1 MRARTRPLD
10 YALLIVA
17 LIGPAFHL
25 LGLLSRGTNLL
36 YADYSRLVV
45 IYLGLALSAAVGAYL
60 VLRRQWA
67 LVRLLAGLAVVLNI
81 GSVAYASNLWSRHM
95 GESLLTA
102 TMPPFDSAQVGIL
115 VAPADH
121 SDRATTE
128 ARSTERLLQEMVQ
141 RAGLEDYISVRRV
154 YPLASEE
161 QASRLGQRMRA
172 NVVLWSQP
180 MDFGRAID
188 YYVTVLGTN
197 ETPIDLEP
205 LGLMLLMSTQDTFTL
220 RVPLSPDE
228 TGLPALSHQV
238 VLPLTSGFAF
248 LAASQPVY
256 AAGQFESAYGVS
268 DLPTAVAQQL
278 HHYRGVAL
286 LFANRPDLA
295 MIEYETMRGMGENA
309 YTWIGIGNV
318 YMARREWQAAGM
330 AYQRALELDPYSA
343 LPYCGV
349 GIVATK
355 ERQVARAV
363 AAYQQAVALQPELG
377 TPYALLA
384 QAHELEANV
393 DSAWQAYQSC
403 AALSG
408 PNVGLYVAVLD
419 RAEEV
424 RQNPPTA
431 VPTATVPPLP
441 SPTPKPTVALYYVR
455 RGDTLQAIADEFEVD
470 IQAIV
475 EANELADANAIIYI
489 GQGLIIPEAP

>member
-17 LIGPAFHL
+17 LIGPLFHL
-25 LGLLSRGTNLL
+25 LGLFSRGTNML
-36 YADYSRLVV
+36 YTDYSRLAV
-45 IYLGLALSAAVGAYL
+45 IYVGLALSAAVGAYL

-67 LVRLLAGLAVVLNI
+67 VVRLLAGLALVVNI

-102 TMPPFDSAQVGIL
+102 TMPPFDSAQVGVL

-121 SDRATTE
+121 SDRAITE
-128 ARSTERLLQEMVQ
+128 ARSIERLLREMVQ
-141 RAGLEDYISVRRV
+141 SAGLEDYISVRRV
-154 YPLASEE
+154 YPLASEK
-161 QASRLGQRMRA
+161 QADRLGQRMRA

-180 MDFGRAID
+180 ADFGRAKD

-205 LGLMLLMSTQDTFTL
+205 LSLMLLMSTQDTFTL
-220 RVPLSPDE
+220 RVPLPPDE
-228 TGLPALSHQV
+228 AGLPALVNQV
-238 VLPLTSGFAF
+238 VLPVTAGFAF
-248 LAASQPVY
+248 LSASQPVY
-256 AAGQFESAYGVS
+256 AAAQFEGAYGVA
-268 DLPTAVAQQL
+268 DLPTAAAQQL

-286 LFANRPDLA
+286 LLANRPDLA
-295 MIEYETMRGMGENA
+295 MIEYETMREMGENA
-309 YTWIGIGNV
+309 YTWVGIGNV
-318 YMARREWQAAGM
+318 YVARREWQAAGV
-330 AYQRALELDPYSA
+330 AYQRALELDPYRA
-343 LPYCGV
+343 LPYCGL
-349 GIVATK
+349 GIIATK
-355 ERQVARAV
+355 EHHVARAL

-393 DSAWQAYQSC
+393 DAAWQAYQTC

-424 RQNPPTA
+424 KQNPPTA

-441 SPTPKPTVALYYVR
+441 TPTPRPTEELYYVQ
-455 RGDTLQAIADEFEVD
+455 RGDTLQVIADEFGVTVE
-470 IQAIV
+470 AIV
-475 EANELADANAIIYI
+475 QANELEDANSIYI
-489 GQGLIIPEAP
+489 GQGLYIPEAQ